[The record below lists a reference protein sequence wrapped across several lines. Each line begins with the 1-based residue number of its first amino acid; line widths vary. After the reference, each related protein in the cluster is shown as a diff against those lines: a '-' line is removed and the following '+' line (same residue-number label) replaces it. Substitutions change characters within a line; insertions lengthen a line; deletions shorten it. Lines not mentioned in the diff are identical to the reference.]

1 VDTEDYTMAA
11 QSLGLI
17 TVTTAGTKVR
27 ATSTQSDPT
36 ARIGIQAIQFQVRP
50 ANTGLIYV
58 GTSAL
63 DKSTGAGVLAVLP
76 APASAT
82 TGAFASASFA
92 EVNAPAG
99 LNIADF
105 YVDSTV
111 NGDGVF
117 ISATVQ

>member
-1 VDTEDYTMAA
+1 MAA
-11 QSLGLI
+11 QSLGL
-17 TVTTAGTKVR
+17 VSVATAGTEVR

-36 ARIGIQAIQFQVRP
+36 ARIGVQAVQFQVRP
-50 ANTGLIYV
+50 ANTGLIYI
-58 GTSAL
+58 GTADL

-82 TGAFASASFA
+82 TGAFASASFS

-99 LNIADF
+99 MNVADF
-105 YVDSTV
+105 YLDSTV

-117 ISATVQ
+117 VSYTVQ